1 VSESKTICCY
11 ELEIEI
17 SRIRSPK
24 QNRVFTCSQPRFSS
38 PLKMR
43 SLFISSSK
51 RSFSSAF
58 LPESAKKASNLLV
71 WGQVDQFRLGMRLPE
86 AAASKN
92 STQVDSPMLHA
103 GSSSPPSPSGLFGLH
118 GGVAQVV
125 CRANKTLLLTRD
137 GTVYSWGT
145 CDNLSLGHGDDV
157 TRVFGPRKIEALSGI
172 RIVQVDAGDTSCAA
186 VSEEGEVFT
195 WGWGGSFWSG
205 NGGLGHGN
213 SATQTR
219 PALVEGLW
227 ERSSAAVKVAS
238 VSVGSAHMLALTKD
252 GRVFS
257 WGNGEY
263 GRLGNGK
270 NEQLVPEPVTL
281 LDDVASSSSSSSS
294 SSSTSPAR
302 SSRVIQIS
310 AGQAHSLAVLG
321 DGRLFAWGK
330 NEASQLGLGGAM
342 VMDLNTMEAYPTLVE
357 LDSSS
362 SGDDVND
369 GNAKRFNGRVAKAVC
384 GQSHTLALTND
395 GSVWQWGGRNFLQPT
410 RVDFGAVDTASASA
424 ASEGRKE
431 TPSSSSSSSKTAVPN
446 GMVSLKGVELAA
458 GDGSSAV
465 IDADG
470 RLFTWGKLMSGSVL
484 GHEHG
489 GLAPRLG
496 GVRHPTIVKQL
507 AVSKIPISS
516 ISLGTAHAGAVTGI
530 PASL

>member
-1 VSESKTICCY
+1 MRLSLSNKRRALST
-11 ELEIEI
+11 L
-17 SRIRSPK
+17 SSLLLPK
-24 QNRVFTCSQPRFSS
+24 N
-38 PLKMR
+38 
-43 SLFISSSK
+43 SSS
-51 RSFSSAF
+51 
-58 LPESAKKASNLLV
+58 LLV
-71 WGQVDQFRLGMRLPE
+71 WGNVDQFRLGMRLPE
-86 AAASKN
+86 AATSKN
-92 STQVDSPMLHA
+92 STQIDSPMLHA
-103 GSSSPPSPSGLFGLH
+103 GSFSPPSPGGLFGLH
-118 GGVAQVV
+118 GGAIQVV
-125 CRANKTLLLTRD
+125 CRANKTLVLTKD

-172 RIVQVDAGDTSCAA
+172 CIVQIDASDTSCAA
-186 VSEEGEVFT
+186 VSNEGEVFT

-213 SATQTR
+213 NATQTR
-219 PALVEGLW
+219 PALVEGLCDG
-227 ERSSAAVKVAS
+227 SDAVKVTS

-281 LDDVASSSSSSSS
+281 LDDVSKNISSSSSFSSSSSSSS
-294 SSSTSPAR
+294 SSGIRAR
-302 SSRVIQIS
+302 SSHVVQIS
-310 AGQAHSLAVLG
+310 AGQAHSLAVLA

-357 LDSSS
+357 LDESN
-362 SGDDVND
+362 SGDDISD
-369 GNAKRFNGRVAKAVC
+369 GNAKRFNGRVAKAIC
-384 GQSHTLALTND
+384 GQSHSIALTHD

-410 RVDFGAVDTASASA
+410 RVEYGIVDTASASA
-424 ASEGRKE
+424 ASENEGRRE
-431 TPSSSSSSSKTAVPN
+431 NTMTNSSSFSSSSSSSSSSKSSSIKSTDTSSTNATPT
-446 GMVSLKGVELAA
+446 GMIALRGVDLAA

-470 RLFTWGKLMSGSVL
+470 RLFTWGKLLSGSVL

-489 GLAPRLG
+489 IMPRLG
-496 GVRHPTIVKQL
+496 GIRHPTIVKQL
-507 AVSKIPISS
+507 AINKVPISS
-516 ISLGTAHAGAVTGI
+516 ISLGTAHAGAITGI

>member
-1 VSESKTICCY
+1 M
-11 ELEIEI
+11 
-17 SRIRSPK
+17 RS
-24 QNRVFTCSQPRFSS
+24 VFT
-38 PLKMR
+38 
-43 SLFISSSK
+43 K

-58 LPESAKKASNLLV
+58 LPDLAKKSSSLLM

-86 AAASKN
+86 AASSKN

-125 CRANKTLLLTRD
+125 CRASKTLVLTKD
-137 GTVYSWGT
+137 GSVYSWGT

-157 TRVFGPRKIEALSGI
+157 TRVFGPRRIEALSGI
-172 RIVQVDAGDTSCAA
+172 RIVHVDAGDTSCAA
-186 VSEEGEVFT
+186 VSDEGEVFT

-219 PALVEGLW
+219 PALVEGLF
-227 ERSSAAVKVAS
+227 EGTSAVKVAS
-238 VSVGSAHMLALTKD
+238 VSVGSAHMLALTRD

-294 SSSTSPAR
+294 SGGKVKN
-302 SSRVIQIS
+302 SRVVQIS

-321 DGRLFAWGK
+321 DGRLYAWGK

-357 LDSSS
+357 LDASS

-369 GNAKRFNGRVAKAVC
+369 GNAKRFNGRVVKAVC
-384 GQSHTLALTND
+384 GQSHTLALTHD

-424 ASEGRKE
+424 ASEGRRE
-431 TPSSSSSSSKTAVPN
+431 TSPSSSSSSSPPSSSSSSTSTAAPS
-446 GMVSLKGVELAA
+446 GMVTLKGVELAA

-489 GLAPRLG
+489 ITPRLG
-496 GVRHPTIVKQL
+496 GIRHPTIVKQL
-507 AVSKIPISS
+507 AINKVPISS